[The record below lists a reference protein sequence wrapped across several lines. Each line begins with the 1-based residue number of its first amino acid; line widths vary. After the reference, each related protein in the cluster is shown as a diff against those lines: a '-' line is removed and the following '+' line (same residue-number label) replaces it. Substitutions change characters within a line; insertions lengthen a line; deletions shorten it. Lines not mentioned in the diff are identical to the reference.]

1 MAAPLERAKGALAAL
16 EAALEL
22 EEEEGDVPTR
32 VLAEHQMDTRRK
44 QKLLLSQLRVLK
56 LLLGV
61 VENPGQ
67 PLAPTDLREAVAQAR
82 GRWQELKARYGEA
95 LGALE
100 EAVPAALEQ
109 LERGQQLLQRGKAAL
124 EARLEQQEELKVKVR
139 EATERRDQLLRRV
152 QERRLQRLCRQEE
165 LQGLRERV
173 ARVKASCELYQT
185 LAGAQVL
192 PLSPG
197 TPKEEL
203 QLELGP
209 PPGSSRSLPPL
220 CLTLT
225 PSGEV
230 QLQEPPLGLPP
241 PLGPGLLELQQR
253 CWESWSLWEEVA
265 HLRNR
270 FALDWQPELGLL
282 RVLGGPQGAQTLWTL
297 QVEPGYPQSGGV
309 KLLPPPKGAPPI
321 PAPPEPPTLTRWLEL
336 LVVGGGGVLKTG
348 DPPLSPP
355 P

>member
-1 MAAPLERAKGALAAL
+1 MAARLERARGALAAL
-16 EAALEL
+16 EAGLEL

-32 VLAEHQMDTRRK
+32 VLVEHQMDTRRK
-44 QKLLLSQLRVLK
+44 QKLLLSQFRVLK

-61 VENPGQ
+61 IENPGQ
-67 PLAPTDLREAVAQAR
+67 PPAPTDLREAMAQAR
-82 GRWQELKARYGEA
+82 GRWQELKAKYGEA

-139 EATERRDQLLRRV
+139 EATERRDQLLQQV
-152 QERRLQRLCRQEE
+152 QERRLQRLRRQEE
-165 LQGLRERV
+165 MQGLWDRV

-192 PLSPG
+192 PPSPG
-197 TPKEEL
+197 TPKKE
-203 QLELGP
+203 LELGL
-209 PPGSSRSLPPL
+209 PPGSSHSLPHL
-220 CLTLT
+220 RLSLT

-230 QLQEPPLGLPP
+230 Q
-241 PLGPGLLELQQR
+241 LQQR

-270 FALDWQPELGLL
+270 FALDWQPDLGLL
-282 RVLGGPQGAQTLWTL
+282 QVLGGPQVAQTLWTL
-297 QVEPGYPQSGGV
+297 QVEPGYPKNGGV
-309 KLLPPPKGAPPI
+309 KLLPPTKGAPPI
-321 PAPPEPPTLTRWLEL
+321 PAPPDPPTLTRWLEL
-336 LVVGGGGVLKTG
+336 LVGGG
-348 DPPLSPP
+348 S
-355 P
+355 

>member
-1 MAAPLERAKGALAAL
+1 IFTRVPTLVPSALAAL

-173 ARVKASCELYQT
+173 AR
-185 LAGAQVL
+185 
-192 PLSPG
+192 
-197 TPKEEL
+197 
-203 QLELGP
+203 
-209 PPGSSRSLPPL
+209 
-220 CLTLT
+220 
-225 PSGEV
+225 
-230 QLQEPPLGLPP
+230 
-241 PLGPGLLELQQR
+241 
-253 CWESWSLWEEVA
+253 
-265 HLRNR
+265 
-270 FALDWQPELGLL
+270 
-282 RVLGGPQGAQTLWTL
+282 
-297 QVEPGYPQSGGV
+297 
-309 KLLPPPKGAPPI
+309 
-321 PAPPEPPTLTRWLEL
+321 
-336 LVVGGGGVLKTG
+336 
-348 DPPLSPP
+348 
-355 P
+355 